1 MRTKSGKSFTET
13 EFENWKKALEKNSG
27 LARHNDSNSQ
37 KKASEDSMKAQV
49 YDTKN
54 TDELLDNQATTTT

>member
-54 TDELLDNQATTTT
+54 IDELLDNQATTTT